1 MPFRKDRP
9 LLKRNASPYG
19 LPGDARRVLYLDCFS
34 GISGDMFLGLAL
46 DLGVPLATLKRQL
59 ARLKLKGYS
68 LASRRVLRS
77 GLWGTQAQVRIPAM
91 AHPRRPAHSNHE
103 AHVHTEGEAGHDH
116 TGFHAHSAMHDSH
129 SHAHAQGHRGLREIR
144 KIVLGSR
151 LAERVQSRALEVF
164 ETLVQAE
171 ARVHRVAP
179 QKIHL
184 HEVGAVD
191 AIVDIVGACICLE
204 ELGVDRIIASPLP
217 TGSGIIHCEHG
228 IFPVPAPAT
237 VEILKGKP
245 VYGGPWEGEMV
256 TPTGA
261 ALVAT
266 LADEFGPLPPL
277 RIARVGYGAGTRD
290 PRDHPNL
297 LRGFLGE
304 LDEPSALLEKVTVI
318 QTTIDDLNP
327 QVYGYLME
335 RLFTVGALEVFFTA
349 IQMKKNRPGTLVTV
363 IVHDDRFDAVATQIF
378 RETTTIGFRYQRMD
392 RVELGREIRKV
403 KTRFG
408 PIRIKVS
415 LFQGAVVQATPEYED
430 CRAAALKAG
439 VALREVQRVASQEIR
454 KS

>member
-1 MPFRKDRP
+1 
-9 LLKRNASPYG
+9 
-19 LPGDARRVLYLDCFS
+19 
-34 GISGDMFLGLAL
+34 MFLGLAV
-46 DLGVPLATLKRQL
+46 DLGVPLASLKRRL
-59 ARLKLKGYS
+59 ARLHLKGYS

-77 GLWGTQAQVRIPAM
+77 GLWGTQVEVRIPAA
-91 AHPRRPAHSNHE
+91 AHGRESHSP
-103 AHVHTEGEAGHDH
+103 
-116 TGFHAHSAMHDSH
+116 TGFHAHLGKQDAHQH
-129 SHAHAQGHRGLREIR
+129 VHARGERHRGLREIR
-144 KIVLGSR
+144 RIVESSR
-151 LAERVQSRALEVF
+151 LSDRVRSRALDVF

-171 ARVHRVAP
+171 ARVHRVP
-179 QKIHL
+179 VQKVHL

-204 ELGVDRIIASPLP
+204 ELGVDRVIVSPLP
-217 TGSGIIHCEHG
+217 TGSGVIHCEHG

-245 VYGGPWEGEMV
+245 VYGGGWEGELV

-277 RIARVGYGAGTRD
+277 RIDKIGYGAGTRN
-290 PRDHPNL
+290 PPDHPNL

-304 LDEPSALLEKVTVI
+304 LDEPAALLEKVTVI

-327 QVYGYLME
+327 QVYGHLME
-335 RLFTVGALEVFFTA
+335 RLFAAGALEVFYTA

-363 IVHDDRFDAVATQIF
+363 IVPDDRFTEVGARIF

-392 RVELGREIRKV
+392 RVELGRELRRV

-430 CRAAALKAG
+430 CRAAALKAD
-439 VALREVQRVASQEIR
+439 VALREVQRVAIQEFH
-454 KS
+454 KP

>member
-1 MPFRKDRP
+1 MPPQRKDRP
-9 LLKRNASPYG
+9 SLKRNASPYG
-19 LPGDARRVLYLDCFS
+19 LPGGARRVLYLDCFS
-34 GISGDMFLGLAL
+34 GISGDMFLGLSV
-46 DLGVPLATLKRQL
+46 DLGVPLASLKRQL
-59 ARLKLKGYS
+59 SRLNLKGYT

-77 GLWGTQAQVRIPAM
+77 GLWGTQVEVRIPAS
-91 AHPRRPAHSNHE
+91 ARGSR
-103 AHVHTEGEAGHDH
+103 AGHSH
-116 TGFHAHSAMHDSH
+116 TGLHAHSAGHEAH
-129 SHAHAQGHRGLREIR
+129 PHAHPRGERHRGLREIR
-144 KIVLGSR
+144 KIVESSKLSQ
-151 LAERVQSRALEVF
+151 RVQTRALSVF

-171 ARVHRVAP
+171 ARVHRVAV
-179 QKIHL
+179 QKVHL

-204 ELGVDRIIASPLP
+204 ELKVDRLIASPLP
-217 TGSGIIHCEHG
+217 TGSGMVHCEHG

-245 VYGGPWEGEMV
+245 VFGGPWEGEMV

-261 ALVAT
+261 ALVAS

-277 RIARVGYGAGTRD
+277 RVAKVGYGAGTRD
-290 PRDHPNL
+290 PKNHPNL
-297 LRGFLGE
+297 LRGFLGG
-304 LDEPSALLEKVTVI
+304 LDEPAALLEKVMVI

-327 QVYGYLME
+327 QVYGYLMD
-335 RLFTVGALEVFFTA
+335 RLFTAGALEVFFTA

-363 IVHDDRFDAVATQIF
+363 IVPDARFDEVGAQIF

-415 LFQGAVVQATPEYED
+415 LFQGDIVQATPEYED

-439 VALREVQRVASQEIR
+439 VALRVVQRVASQEFHR
-454 KS
+454 S

>member
-1 MPFRKDRP
+1 
-9 LLKRNASPYG
+9 
-19 LPGDARRVLYLDCFS
+19 
-34 GISGDMFLGLAL
+34 MFLGLSV
-46 DLGVPLATLKRQL
+46 DLGVPLASLKRQL
-59 ARLKLKGYS
+59 ARLNLKGYALS
-68 LASRRVLRS
+68 SRQVLRS
-77 GLWGTQAQVRIPAM
+77 GLWGTQVEVRIPTPA
-91 AHPRRPAHSNHE
+91 RPARTGRSQRGS
-103 AHVHTEGEAGHDH
+103 HVHEESDPGHGH
-116 TGFHAHSAMHDSH
+116 LGFHAHSGGHEPH
-129 SHAHAQGHRGLREIR
+129 PHAHPRGERHRGLREIR
-144 KIVLGSR
+144 KIVESSKLS
-151 LAERVQSRALEVF
+151 ERVQSRALRVF

-171 ARVHRVAP
+171 ARVHRVAV
-179 QKIHL
+179 QKVHL

-204 ELGVDRIIASPLP
+204 ELGVDRLIVSPLP

-261 ALVAT
+261 ALVT
-266 LADEFGPLPPL
+266 SLADEFGPLPPL
-277 RIARVGYGAGTRD
+277 RLAKVGHGAGTRD
-290 PRDHPNL
+290 PKDHPNL

-318 QTTIDDLNP
+318 QTSIDDLNP
-327 QVYGYLME
+327 QVYGYLMD
-335 RLFTVGALEVFFTA
+335 RLFAAGALEIFFTA

-363 IVHDDRFDAVATQIF
+363 IVPDDRFDEVGAQIF

-408 PIRIKVS
+408 PIRVKVS

-439 VALREVQRVASQEIR
+439 VALREVQRLASQEFHR
-454 KS
+454 S

>member
-1 MPFRKDRP
+1 
-9 LLKRNASPYG
+9 
-19 LPGDARRVLYLDCFS
+19 
-34 GISGDMFLGLAL
+34 
-46 DLGVPLATLKRQL
+46 
-59 ARLKLKGYS
+59 LKGYT

-77 GLWGTQAQVRIPAM
+77 GLWGTQVEVRIPAL
-91 AHPRRPAHSNHE
+91 ARGSH
-103 AHVHTEGEAGHDH
+103 AGHSH
-116 TGFHAHSAMHDSH
+116 TGFHAHSGGHDAH
-129 SHAHAQGHRGLREIR
+129 PHAHPRGERHRGLREIR
-144 KIVLGSR
+144 KIVESSR
-151 LAERVQSRALEVF
+151 LSRRVQARALSVF

-171 ARVHRVAP
+171 ARVHRVAV
-179 QKIHL
+179 QKVHL

-204 ELGVDRIIASPLP
+204 ELGVERLIASPLP

-245 VYGGPWEGEMV
+245 VFGGPWEGEMV

-261 ALVAT
+261 ALVAS

-277 RIARVGYGAGTRD
+277 RVAKVGYGAGARD
-290 PRDHPNL
+290 PEDHPNL

-304 LDEPSALLEKVTVI
+304 LDEPAALLEKVMVI

-327 QVYGYLME
+327 QVYGYLMD
-335 RLFTVGALEVFFTA
+335 RLFTAGALEVFFTA

-363 IVHDDRFDAVATQIF
+363 IVPDARFDEVGAQIF

-415 LFQGAVVQATPEYED
+415 LFQGDIVQATPEYED

-439 VALREVQRVASQEIR
+439 VALREVQRVASQEFHR
-454 KS
+454 S

>member
-1 MPFRKDRP
+1 M
-9 LLKRNASPYG
+9 KRIASPYG
-19 LPGDARRVLYLDCFS
+19 LPGGARRVLYLDCFS
-34 GISGDMFLGLAL
+34 GISGDMFLGLSV
-46 DLGVPLATLKRQL
+46 DLGVPLASLKRQL
-59 ARLKLKGYS
+59 AKLDLKGYS
-68 LASRRVLRS
+68 LASKRVLRS
-77 GLWGTQAQVRIPAM
+77 GLWGTQVEVRIPSA
-91 AHPRRPAHSNHE
+91 ARGSR
-103 AHVHTEGEAGHDH
+103 AGHSHRESRAHLENETGH
-116 TGFHAHSAMHDSH
+116 THAAFHAHSGGHE
-129 SHAHAQGHRGLREIR
+129 AHPHTHPRGERHRGLREIR
-144 KIVLGSR
+144 KIMESSKLPD
-151 LAERVQSRALEVF
+151 RVRTRALGVF

-171 ARVHRVAP
+171 AKVHRVP
-179 QKIHL
+179 VQKVHL

-204 ELGVDRIIASPLP
+204 ELKVDRVIASPLP
-217 TGSGIIHCEHG
+217 TGSGMIHCEHG

-245 VYGGPWEGEMV
+245 VYGGGWEGEMV

-261 ALVAT
+261 ALVTT
-266 LADEFGPLPPL
+266 LADEFGPMPPL
-277 RIARVGYGAGTRD
+277 RIAKVGYGAGTRD

-297 LRGFLGE
+297 LRGFLGD
-304 LDEPSALLEKVTVI
+304 LDEPAALLEKVTVI

-327 QVYGYLME
+327 QVYGHLMD
-335 RLFTVGALEVFFTA
+335 RLFSAGALEVFFTA

-363 IVHDDRFDAVATQIF
+363 IVHDDRFDEAATQIF

-408 PIRIKVS
+408 PVRIKVS
-415 LFQGAVVQATPEYED
+415 LFQGAIVQATPEYED

-439 VALREVQRVASQEIR
+439 VALREVQRVASQEFH

>member
-1 MPFRKDRP
+1 
-9 LLKRNASPYG
+9 
-19 LPGDARRVLYLDCFS
+19 
-34 GISGDMFLGLAL
+34 MFLGLAV
-46 DLGVPLATLKRQL
+46 DLGVPLTSLKRRL
-59 ARLKLKGYS
+59 ALLNLKEYS

-77 GLWGTQAQVRIPAM
+77 GLWGTQVEVRIPAS
-91 AHPRRPAHSNHE
+91 AHGHRESNSH
-103 AHVHTEGEAGHDH
+103 A
-116 TGFHAHSAMHDSH
+116 GFHAHAGKHGVH
-129 SHAHAQGHRGLREIR
+129 PHVHPRGERHRGLREIR
-144 KIVLGSR
+144 RIVESSR
-151 LAERVQSRALEVF
+151 LPDRVRSRALGVF
-164 ETLVQAE
+164 ETLVHAE
-171 ARVHRVAP
+171 ARVHRVP
-179 QKIHL
+179 VQKVHL

-204 ELGVDRIIASPLP
+204 ELGVDRVIVSPLP
-217 TGSGIIHCEHG
+217 TGSGVIHCEHG

-245 VYGGPWEGEMV
+245 VYGGGWEGEMV

-277 RIARVGYGAGTRD
+277 RIDKVGYGAGTRN
-290 PRDHPNL
+290 PPDHPNL
-297 LRGFLGE
+297 LRGLLGE
-304 LDEPSALLEKVTVI
+304 LDEPVALLEKVTVI

-335 RLFTVGALEVFFTA
+335 RLFAAGALEVFYTA

-363 IVHDDRFDAVATQIF
+363 IVPDDRFNAVGARIF

-392 RVELGREIRKV
+392 RVELGRELRRV

-408 PIRIKVS
+408 AIRVKVS

-430 CRAAALKAG
+430 CRAAALKAD
-439 VALREVQRVASQEIR
+439 VPLREVQRVAIR
-454 KS
+454 EFHKP

>member
-1 MPFRKDRP
+1 MPPQRKDRP
-9 LLKRNASPYG
+9 SLKRNASPYG
-19 LPGDARRVLYLDCFS
+19 LPGGARRVLYLDCFS
-34 GISGDMFLGLAL
+34 GISGDMFLGLSV
-46 DLGVPLATLKRQL
+46 DLGVPLASLKRQL
-59 ARLKLKGYS
+59 SRLNLKGYT

-77 GLWGTQAQVRIPAM
+77 GLWGTQVEVRIPAS
-91 AHPRRPAHSNHE
+91 ARGFR
-103 AHVHTEGEAGHDH
+103 AGPSH
-116 TGFHAHSAMHDSH
+116 TGFHAHSAGHEAH
-129 SHAHAQGHRGLREIR
+129 PHAHPRGERHRGLREIR
-144 KIVLGSR
+144 KIVESSKLSQ
-151 LAERVQSRALEVF
+151 RVQTRALSVF

-171 ARVHRVAP
+171 ARVHRVAV
-179 QKIHL
+179 QKVHL

-204 ELGVDRIIASPLP
+204 ELNVDRLIASPLP
-217 TGSGIIHCEHG
+217 TGSGMVHCEHG

-245 VYGGPWEGEMV
+245 VFGGPWEGEMV

-261 ALVAT
+261 ALVAS

-277 RIARVGYGAGTRD
+277 RVAKVGYGAGTRD
-290 PRDHPNL
+290 PKDHPNL

-304 LDEPSALLEKVTVI
+304 LDEPAALLEKVMVI

-327 QVYGYLME
+327 QVYGYLMD
-335 RLFTVGALEVFFTA
+335 RLFTAGALEVFFTA

-363 IVHDDRFDAVATQIF
+363 IVPDARFDEVGAQIF

-415 LFQGAVVQATPEYED
+415 LFQGDIVQATPEYED

-439 VALREVQRVASQEIR
+439 VALRVVQRVASQEFHR
-454 KS
+454 S